1 MDILNVVIKIDT
13 LYKLLI
19 KKIYVSEKMR
29 NIIRQFIKQK
39 DNEKMIAK
47 IKVESYTK
55 FLLYYNIYDNS
66 S

>member
-19 KKIYVSEKMR
+19 KKIYVSEKVR

-39 DNEKMIAK
+39 DNEKNDCEDK
-47 IKVESYTK
+47 S
-55 FLLYYNIYDNS
+55 
-66 S
+66 